1 LQEEA
6 RKGFVMR
13 LVIIAVLLGFP
24 IAEGTVLYHLS
35 TGPNGHGGWVLAWLV
50 FAAFAGVVLI
60 KQARFSLMS
69 RLTSAFA
76 QGQFSLAAFID
87 SFRSVLA
94 GLLLIFPGIISDV
107 MAMVLLL
114 FPMREPVLSDGAR
127 QTRPQGPQHPG
138 DVIDGEFRRER

>member
-1 LQEEA
+1 
-6 RKGFVMR
+6 MR
-13 LVIIAVLLGFP
+13 FLIIAVLLSFP
-24 IAEGTVLYHLS
+24 LAEGAVLYHLS

-60 KQARFSLMS
+60 KQARFSLLS

-87 SFRSVLA
+87 SFRTVLA

-107 MAMVLLL
+107 MAMILLL
-114 FPMREPVLSDGAR
+114 IPVREPVLTSAR
-127 QTRPQGPQHPG
+127 TRSSPPARTGG
-138 DVIDGEFRRER
+138 TIDGEFRREN